1 MHQRGPGSGRPSG
14 TDGSDFSYRMVVD
27 SRYKKVAEYKSRLS
41 VLIFT
46 QAIIQLLAAVNVFLS
61 TTKTE
66 ELDKIAVSS
75 SVICF
80 ISLFIG
86 ELGRKR
92 SRASFLKLYMLGSS
106 IAVLISTA
114 NLSRSAYVVQVI
126 KDFSSWGTS
135 MLELSK
141 VATGLLGFVVQLYTI
156 STTTSLIRNM
166 APPKR
171 TA

>member
-114 NLSRSAYVVQVI
+114 NLSRSAYVVI